1 MEGRAV
7 FFCHSSEHSRG
18 VLTLVK
24 ERLDCQLKVC
34 KQDELGR
41 YVILKG
47 LVQGQ
52 PFIFANIYAP
62 NKVNEQCIFYD
73 EIRNELAEVE
83 ADADH
88 RIIIGG
94 DFNVILDPDLDG
106 SGGKPKLKE
115 SCKNLE
121 NLCSAFDL
129 IDIWRI
135 RNPGAKRFSWRQKN
149 PTIQRRLD
157 YWLIANSIQEE
168 VEKVDIIPAIRSD
181 HSAI

>member
-1 MEGRAV
+1 MENVWKSQWRGEL
-7 FFCHSSEHSRG
+7 FFSHGSEHSRG

-24 ERLDCQLKVC
+24 EGLDCQLKVC

-62 NKVNEQCIFYD
+62 NKVNEQCVFYN

-121 NLCSAFDL
+121 NLCSSFDL

-149 PTIQRRLD
+149 PTIQGRLD
-157 YWLIANSIQEE
+157 YWLIANSI
-168 VEKVDIIPAIRSD
+168 
-181 HSAI
+181 